1 MNVVELDKVEKAFGP
16 VQAVNGL
23 SLALKQGEI
32 LGFLGTN
39 GAGKTT
45 TIKMLL
51 GFFRPDAG
59 RLAVFGGDPCD
70 AATRG
75 KIGFMPETAYY
86 YPYLNVRELLAL
98 YGGLCGMP
106 KEAVRARSEEL
117 IVRVGLESAG
127 SRLLRHYSKGMLQRA
142 GIAQALLHDPDL
154 LILDEPFTGLD
165 PLARIHFRDLILEM
179 KSRGKTIFFSSHEL
193 SEAELIC
200 DRVAILKQGSLV
212 WCGAVGDVAGDGERN
227 LERVFLKMLEGPA
240 EAGGRASPQAAKG
253 EAVP

>member
-1 MNVVELDKVEKAFGP
+1 MDVVKLDGVTKAFGS
-16 VQAVNGL
+16 VHAVDGL
-23 SLALKQGEI
+23 TLTIRQGEI

-59 RLAVFGGDPCD
+59 SLSVFGADPCEPD
-70 AATRG
+70 ARR
-75 KIGFMPETAYY
+75 KIGYMPEMAYY
-86 YPYLNVRELLAL
+86 YPYLNVRELLSL
-98 YGGLCGMP
+98 YGGLCGME
-106 KEAVRARSEEL
+106 KSEIRTRSEAL
-117 IVRVGLESAG
+117 IARVGLEDAG
-127 SRLLRHYSKGMLQRA
+127 ARLLKHYSKGMLQRA

-165 PLARIHFRDLILEM
+165 PLARIQLRDLILEM

-212 WCGAVGDVAGDGERN
+212 WSGTVGDVAGDGERN
-227 LERVFLKMLEGPA
+227 LERIFLKMLGHASDAPA
-240 EAGGRASPQAAKG
+240 VAAESG
-253 EAVP
+253 VRS